1 LKNKQLAKRQKKLFE
16 NQASKLQVSASLA
29 TDDVRLVSL
38 WRVENINAMIR
49 LLDAV

>member
-1 LKNKQLAKRQKKLFE
+1 LA
-16 NQASKLQVSASLA
+16 N
-29 TDDVRLVSL
+29 DDVRLVSL